1 MYLGY
6 ILRGGQCWLS
16 DVCKEAAL
24 RIPAPSNRRQV
35 REFLG
40 SAGFCCLWIPGF
52 AEMAKPL
59 FEAARESQAFEW
71 MNKQEGALTLLSA
84 LALGFLKS
92 PSPSACM

>member
-1 MYLGY
+1 MYLGC

-16 DVCKEAAL
+16 DVCKETAL
-24 RIPAPSNRRQV
+24 RILAPTNRRQV

-59 FEAARESQAFEW
+59 FEAARESQVFEW
-71 MNKQEGALTLLSA
+71 MNKQEGVFTLSSA
-84 LALGFLKS
+84 PALGLPKS